1 MQTGPEMPAPARPGR
16 PVAVPWTLHAAF
28 GLVLVESVVEGAF
41 VVGRDDWGGVG
52 KALIL
57 LAFVAKVAFAHLAR
71 RLSAGGVLGLLVFEL
86 VGILVA
92 IGAEW
97 SMDLRLLLVATVV
110 AVYALVLSSLH
121 AFPTP
126 ELPRP

>member
-1 MQTGPEMPAPARPGR
+1 VGAPRRLLAGAPRVQRPGR
-16 PVAVPWTLHAAF
+16 LR
-28 GLVLVESVVEGAF
+28 
-41 VVGRDDWGGVG
+41 VGRDDWGSVG

-57 LAFVAKVAFAHLAR
+57 LAFVAKVGFAQLAR
-71 RLSAGGVLGLLVFEL
+71 RLSAGGALGLLVFEL

-92 IGAEW
+92 LGADW
-97 SMDLRLLLVATVV
+97 AVGLRLLLVANVV
-110 AVYALVLSSLH
+110 AVYVLVLSSLH